1 MQSKV
6 IPLDV
11 IKHILELNHDL
22 STMREYNIPLSQIS
36 TYLRTKER
44 EIKDKYQLD
53 DMDLVLIRFNIFR
66 NFTLDSMLILGR
78 GNPHTIFYV
87 FQSRKLFIKPLKNN

>member
-11 IKHILELNHDL
+11 IEHILELNHDL
-22 STMREYNIPLSQIS
+22 STMREDNIPLSQIS

-66 NFTLDSMLILGR
+66 NFILDS
-78 GNPHTIFYV
+78 
-87 FQSRKLFIKPLKNN
+87 

>member
-6 IPLDV
+6 IPSDV

-22 STMREYNIPLSQIS
+22 STMHEDNIPLSQIS
-36 TYLRTKER
+36 TYLRIKER

-66 NFTLDSMLILGR
+66 NFTLDS
-78 GNPHTIFYV
+78 
-87 FQSRKLFIKPLKNN
+87 

>member
-11 IKHILELNHDL
+11 IEHILELNHDL
-22 STMREYNIPLSQIS
+22 STMREDNIPLSQIS

-66 NFTLDSMLILGR
+66 NFTLDS
-78 GNPHTIFYV
+78 
-87 FQSRKLFIKPLKNN
+87 

>member
-11 IKHILELNHDL
+11 IKYILELNHDL
-22 STMREYNIPLSQIS
+22 STMREDNIPLSQIS
-36 TYLRTKER
+36 IYLRTKEK

-66 NFTLDSMLILGR
+66 NFTLDS
-78 GNPHTIFYV
+78 
-87 FQSRKLFIKPLKNN
+87 

>member
-11 IKHILELNHDL
+11 INHILELNHDL
-22 STMREYNIPLSQIS
+22 STMREDNIPLSQIS

-53 DMDLVLIRFNIFR
+53 DIDLVLIRFNIFR
-66 NFTLDSMLILGR
+66 NFTLDS
-78 GNPHTIFYV
+78 
-87 FQSRKLFIKPLKNN
+87 

>member
-6 IPLDV
+6 ISLDV
-11 IKHILELNHDL
+11 IKRILELNHDL
-22 STMREYNIPLSQIS
+22 STMREDNIPLSQIS

-66 NFTLDSMLILGR
+66 NFTLDS
-78 GNPHTIFYV
+78 
-87 FQSRKLFIKPLKNN
+87 

>member
-11 IKHILELNHDL
+11 IKHIFELNHDL
-22 STMREYNIPLSQIS
+22 STMREDNIPLSQIS

-66 NFTLDSMLILGR
+66 KFTLDA
-78 GNPHTIFYV
+78 
-87 FQSRKLFIKPLKNN
+87 

>member
-11 IKHILELNHDL
+11 IKRILELNHDL
-22 STMREYNIPLSQIS
+22 STMREDNIPLSQIS
-36 TYLRTKER
+36 IYLRTKER

-66 NFTLDSMLILGR
+66 NFILDS
-78 GNPHTIFYV
+78 
-87 FQSRKLFIKPLKNN
+87 

>member
-11 IKHILELNHDL
+11 IKRILELNHDL

-66 NFTLDSMLILGR
+66 NFTLDS
-78 GNPHTIFYV
+78 
-87 FQSRKLFIKPLKNN
+87 

>member
-11 IKHILELNHDL
+11 IKDILELNHDL
-22 STMREYNIPLSQIS
+22 STMHEDNIPLSQIFI
-36 TYLRTKER
+36 YLRTKEG

-66 NFTLDSMLILGR
+66 NFTLDS
-78 GNPHTIFYV
+78 
-87 FQSRKLFIKPLKNN
+87 

>member
-11 IKHILELNHDL
+11 IKRILELNHDL
-22 STMREYNIPLSQIS
+22 STMHEDNIPLSQIS

-66 NFTLDSMLILGR
+66 NFTLDS
-78 GNPHTIFYV
+78 
-87 FQSRKLFIKPLKNN
+87 

>member
-11 IKHILELNHDL
+11 IKRILELNQDL
-22 STMREYNIPLSQIS
+22 STMREDNIPLSQIS
-36 TYLRTKER
+36 TYLITKER

-53 DMDLVLIRFNIFR
+53 DIDLVLIRFNIFR
-66 NFTLDSMLILGR
+66 NFTLDS
-78 GNPHTIFYV
+78 
-87 FQSRKLFIKPLKNN
+87 

>member
-11 IKHILELNHDL
+11 IKHILELDHDL
-22 STMREYNIPLSQIS
+22 STREDNIPLSQIS
-36 TYLRTKER
+36 TYLRRTKER

-66 NFTLDSMLILGR
+66 NFTLDS
-78 GNPHTIFYV
+78 
-87 FQSRKLFIKPLKNN
+87 

>member
-11 IKHILELNHDL
+11 IKHIFELNHDL
-22 STMREYNIPLSQIS
+22 STMREDNIPLSQIS

-66 NFTLDSMLILGR
+66 NFTLDS
-78 GNPHTIFYV
+78 
-87 FQSRKLFIKPLKNN
+87 

>member
-6 IPLDV
+6 ISLDV

-22 STMREYNIPLSQIS
+22 LTMREDNIPLSQIS
-36 TYLRTKER
+36 TYLKTKER

-66 NFTLDSMLILGR
+66 NFTLDS
-78 GNPHTIFYV
+78 
-87 FQSRKLFIKPLKNN
+87 

>member
-11 IKHILELNHDL
+11 IEHILELNHDL
-22 STMREYNIPLSQIS
+22 SIMYEDNIPLSQIS

-66 NFTLDSMLILGR
+66 NFTLDS
-78 GNPHTIFYV
+78 
-87 FQSRKLFIKPLKNN
+87 

>member
-22 STMREYNIPLSQIS
+22 SILTMCEYNISLSQIS

-66 NFTLDSMLILGR
+66 NFTLDS
-78 GNPHTIFYV
+78 
-87 FQSRKLFIKPLKNN
+87 

>member
-22 STMREYNIPLSQIS
+22 STMREDNIPLSQIS

-53 DMDLVLIRFNIFR
+53 DIDLVLIGLIYLEILLWIHNVNFR
-66 NFTLDSMLILGR
+66 
-78 GNPHTIFYV
+78 
-87 FQSRKLFIKPLKNN
+87 

>member
-11 IKHILELNHDL
+11 IKRILELNHDL
-22 STMREYNIPLSQIS
+22 STMHENNIPLSQIS

-53 DMDLVLIRFNIFR
+53 DIDLVLIRFNIFR
-66 NFTLDSMLILGR
+66 NFTLDS
-78 GNPHTIFYV
+78 
-87 FQSRKLFIKPLKNN
+87 

>member
-11 IKHILELNHDL
+11 IKYILELNHDL
-22 STMREYNIPLSQIS
+22 STMREDNIPLSQIS

-66 NFTLDSMLILGR
+66 NFTLDS
-78 GNPHTIFYV
+78 
-87 FQSRKLFIKPLKNN
+87 

>member
-22 STMREYNIPLSQIS
+22 STREDNIPLSQIS

-66 NFTLDSMLILGR
+66 NFTLDS
-78 GNPHTIFYV
+78 
-87 FQSRKLFIKPLKNN
+87 

>member
-6 IPLDV
+6 IPSDV

-22 STMREYNIPLSQIS
+22 STMREDNIPLSQIS

-44 EIKDKYQLD
+44 E
-53 DMDLVLIRFNIFR
+53 
-66 NFTLDSMLILGR
+66 
-78 GNPHTIFYV
+78 
-87 FQSRKLFIKPLKNN
+87 KLKINTN

>member
-22 STMREYNIPLSQIS
+22 STMHDNIPLSQIF

-66 NFTLDSMLILGR
+66 NFTLDS
-78 GNPHTIFYV
+78 
-87 FQSRKLFIKPLKNN
+87 

>member
-11 IKHILELNHDL
+11 IEHILELNYDL
-22 STMREYNIPLSQIS
+22 STMREDNIPLSQIS

-66 NFTLDSMLILGR
+66 NFTLDS
-78 GNPHTIFYV
+78 
-87 FQSRKLFIKPLKNN
+87 

>member
-22 STMREYNIPLSQIS
+22 STMREDNIPLIS
-36 TYLRTKER
+36 VRRCRKNEKE
-44 EIKDKYQLD
+44 L
-53 DMDLVLIRFNIFR
+53 L
-66 NFTLDSMLILGR
+66 
-78 GNPHTIFYV
+78 
-87 FQSRKLFIKPLKNN
+87 

>member
-6 IPLDV
+6 IPSDV

-22 STMREYNIPLSQIS
+22 LTMREDNIPLSQIS
-36 TYLRTKER
+36 TYLRIKER

-66 NFTLDSMLILGR
+66 NFTLDS
-78 GNPHTIFYV
+78 
-87 FQSRKLFIKPLKNN
+87 

>member
-11 IKHILELNHDL
+11 IKQILELNHDL
-22 STMREYNIPLSQIS
+22 STMREDNIPLSQIS

-66 NFTLDSMLILGR
+66 NFTLDS
-78 GNPHTIFYV
+78 
-87 FQSRKLFIKPLKNN
+87 

>member
-11 IKHILELNHDL
+11 IRRILELNHDI
-22 STMREYNIPLSQIS
+22 STMRKDNIPLSQIF
-36 TYLRTKER
+36 TYLRTREK
-44 EIKDKYQLD
+44 EIKDRYQLD

-66 NFTLDSMLILGR
+66 NFTLDS
-78 GNPHTIFYV
+78 
-87 FQSRKLFIKPLKNN
+87 